1 MCLGTQL
8 LPYRRP
14 TYFELFLNFGYHPIF
29 LFMSN
34 FIRYDVAV
42 DIVPDLQWSTED
54 KYKNLKVVIEIDEI
68 VDAEKAAELELKRR
82 RKSLGGLRVVSD
94 RGLQV
99 SSYSCASLQYT
110 NGNFTVR

>member
-1 MCLGTQL
+1 
-8 LPYRRP
+8 
-14 TYFELFLNFGYHPIF
+14 
-29 LFMSN
+29 MSN
-34 FIRYDVAV
+34 LPRYDVAV
-42 DIVPDLQWSTED
+42 DVVPELQWSSEE

-99 SSYSCASLQYT
+99 RFL
-110 NGNFTVR
+110 